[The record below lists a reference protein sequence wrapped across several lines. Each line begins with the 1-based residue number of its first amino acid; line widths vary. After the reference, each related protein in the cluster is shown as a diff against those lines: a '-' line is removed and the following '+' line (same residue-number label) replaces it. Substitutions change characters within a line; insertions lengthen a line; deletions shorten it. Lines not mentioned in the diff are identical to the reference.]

1 MKGFGAAAAS
11 AAVLILSGAGGAYA
25 ADLATKAPVLKA
37 APADAA
43 CTSIVDFFTTACQLA
58 AYGVRIY
65 GTIDAGVG
73 YQTNGS
79 PFDKLAGPGVNYFPG
94 KMNYGGKWLMSPNAL
109 SQSNIGVQIKESL
122 GLGWSFVGQLETQFD
137 PMSMTLANSA
147 GSVNENVGKSL
158 FGQTTAGDG
167 GSQGKFY
174 NGLGFAGFSNDTW
187 GTITA
192 GRQNTLMRD
201 AILSYDPMGSSYA
214 FSVLGFFG
222 AWGGGGLTEDGK
234 ATTSVKYRVNVS
246 NWHFGVMGQFGGYD
260 EGNGSRGAVYGDIG
274 ADYNV
279 GPGIFSADVTGG
291 YTKDAV
297 TVGLTGGVTGNQS
310 GTVPYFVNPNTA
322 QSLAATL
329 SDNENIMV
337 SAKYTWDKLKLY
349 AGYEWLHFANPSD
362 PVTSLTEITG
372 AYLCQGC
379 LINGLPTTINTT
391 NFTSGDKVL
400 QLFWT
405 GARYSITSSLDVAVA
420 YYHETQNNFSGAAC
434 VVAVAGSKCNGT
446 MDAASIL
453 LDWQFAPK
461 WDTYIGTQYSQWNG
475 GLANGLLATNNLA
488 TTGGVRFRW

>member
-11 AAVLILSGAGGAYA
+11 AAVIILSGGAYA

-43 CTSIVDFFTTACQLA
+43 CTSIMDFFTTACQLA

-65 GTIDAGVG
+65 GTIDVGVG

-79 PFDKLAGPGVNYFPG
+79 PFDKLSGPGVNYFPG
-94 KMNYGGKWLMSPNAL
+94 KANFGGKWLMSPNAL
-109 SQSNIGVQIKESL
+109 SQSNVGIQIKESL

-137 PMSMTLANSA
+137 PMSMTLANSS
-147 GSVNENVGKSL
+147 GSVNENVGKTL

-167 GSQGKFY
+167 SSQGKFY

-214 FSVLGFFG
+214 FSILGFFG

-260 EGNGSRGAVYGDIG
+260 EGNASRGAVYGDIG
-274 ADYNV
+274 ADFNV
-279 GPGIFSADVTGG
+279 GPGIFSADVVGG
-291 YTKDAV
+291 FTKDAV
-297 TVGLTGGVTGNQS
+297 TVGLTGGVKGTQS
-310 GTVPYFVNPNTA
+310 GSVAYSVSPNTP
-322 QSLAATL
+322 QSLIATL
-329 SDNENIMV
+329 SDNENVMV
-337 SAKYTWDKLKLY
+337 TAKYTWDKLKLY

-362 PVTSLTEITG
+362 AVTSLTEIQGST
-372 AYLCQGC
+372 LCQGC
-379 LINGLPTTINTT
+379 LINGQPTTVNVT

-434 VVAVAGSKCNGT
+434 VVSVASSKCDGT
-446 MDAASIL
+446 MDAGSIL

-461 WDTYIGTQYSQWNG
+461 WDTYIGTQYSKWNG
-475 GLANGLLATNNLA
+475 GLANGLLATNNWA